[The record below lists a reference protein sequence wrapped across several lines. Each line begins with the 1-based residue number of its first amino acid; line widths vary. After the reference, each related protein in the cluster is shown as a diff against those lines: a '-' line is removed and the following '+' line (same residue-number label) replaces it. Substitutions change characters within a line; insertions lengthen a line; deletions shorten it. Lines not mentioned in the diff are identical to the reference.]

1 VRIQVDAH
9 IRMNYKNGS
18 AEGSA
23 GYGNQQGYEYINRHR
38 DIGVY

>member
-23 GYGNQQGYEYINRHR
+23 GYGNQQGMSTS
-38 DIGVY
+38 IGTVT